1 MIVQLASL
9 LQIMLKI
16 FNRSSIMLYYWRILA
31 VFKWAIVSVI
41 LYDIVIGKIGGIDVI
56 DNNSTLNN
64 NNNIFTT

>member
-1 MIVQLASL
+1 
-9 LQIMLKI
+9 
-16 FNRSSIMLYYWRILA
+16 MLYYWRILA